1 MNFVDDS
8 GECARA
14 DSWRSKTAEPSVFH
28 LNCQPGR
35 RKGLPADSPVPN
47 NENMRS
53 LAENAGLPPRKWPA
67 IKTWPLVWI
76 TVLTIIGATPVCDGQ
91 QPNDGGINPAKAKSQ
106 SKSPP
111 SRVRIPISPEEEAA
125 ILAADAL
132 IPREQFPTGPM
143 AKLSLFGSEPAVGR
157 SFVFV
162 IDRSSSMSSRSLGAI
177 QLAAKELAA
186 KLVKLRPE
194 QTVQVVAY
202 NEKALYLT
210 GRELIPATDENK
222 RNLITFVTSL
232 SATGQT
238 AHTRGVSS
246 ALRLKPEVIFLL
258 TDGGDPLLSPG
269 DLLAIRDENAGRTEI
284 HCVQFG
290 RGPQPESADILR
302 RLAAQNR
309 GNYTYVDLNSR

>member
-1 MNFVDDS
+1 M
-8 GECARA
+8 C
-14 DSWRSKTAEPSVFH
+14 
-28 LNCQPGR
+28 
-35 RKGLPADSPVPN
+35 
-47 NENMRS
+47 
-53 LAENAGLPPRKWPA
+53 
-67 IKTWPLVWI
+67 PLLWI
-76 TVLTIIGATPVCDGQ
+76 TVLSLLAIVGAAPVCEAQ
-91 QPNDGGINPAKAKSQ
+91 QSNNGSASPPTAKSQ
-106 SKSPP
+106 PKAPP
-111 SRVRIPISPEEEAA
+111 TRVRIPISPEEEAS

-143 AKLSLFGSEPAVGR
+143 AKLSLFGSEPALGR

-162 IDRSSSMSSRSLGAI
+162 IDRSSSMSSRSSGAI
-177 QLAAKELAA
+177 HLAAKELAG

-202 NEKALYLT
+202 NEKAMYLT

-222 RNLITFVTSL
+222 RNLLTFVTNL
-232 SATGQT
+232 TATGQT

-290 RGPQPESADILR
+290 RGPRPESADILK